1 MRCPTLLTLAE
12 VSVRL
17 GKSKRWI
24 RETLV
29 NKRVVDAVRLD
40 PKTVK
45 ISEES
50 LAAWLASRTTKAHTR
65 HW

>member
-12 VSVRL
+12 VSARL

-24 RETLV
+24 RERLI
-29 NKRVVDAVRLD
+29 NERRVESVRLD

-45 ISEES
+45 ITEDS
-50 LAAWLASRTTKAHTR
+50 LAAWLATVSTKVQTR
-65 HW
+65 QW

>member
-1 MRCPTLLTLAE
+1 MRAPNLLTLAE
-12 VSVRL
+12 VSARL

-24 RETLV
+24 REQLINRRLV
-29 NKRVVDAVRLD
+29 ESVRLD

-45 ISEES
+45 ITEDS
-50 LAAWLASRTTKAHTR
+50 LAAWLDSNTTKIQPR

>member
-1 MRCPTLLTLAE
+1 MRCPNLLTLAE
-12 VSVRL
+12 VSVKL

-24 RETLV
+24 RERLINRRLV
-29 NKRVVDAVRLD
+29 ESVRLD

-45 ISEES
+45 ITEDS
-50 LAAWLASRTTKAHTR
+50 LAAWLASNTTKIQPR